1 MSADGREGF
10 IPFEEPGL
18 EGLEHRAREDAGNRR
33 GKGLLAKRLQRLKRD
48 AGLTQEALAAKSGVS
63 RVTFA
68 RLEAGEQ
75 DPRYETLPALA
86 RGLGVS
92 LETLLTD

>member
-1 MSADGREGF
+1 
-10 IPFEEPGL
+10 
-18 EGLEHRAREDAGNRR
+18 
-33 GKGLLAKRLQRLKRD
+33 
-48 AGLTQEALAAKSGVS
+48 
-63 RVTFA
+63 VTFA

>member
-1 MSADGREGF
+1 MSVDDPEGC
-10 IPFEEPGL
+10 ISFEEPGL
-18 EGLEHRAREDAGNRR
+18 EGLEHRAREEAGDRR
-33 GKGLLAKRLQRLKRD
+33 GKSLLAKRLQRLKRD
-48 AGLTQEALAAKSGVS
+48 AGLTQEALAVKSGIS